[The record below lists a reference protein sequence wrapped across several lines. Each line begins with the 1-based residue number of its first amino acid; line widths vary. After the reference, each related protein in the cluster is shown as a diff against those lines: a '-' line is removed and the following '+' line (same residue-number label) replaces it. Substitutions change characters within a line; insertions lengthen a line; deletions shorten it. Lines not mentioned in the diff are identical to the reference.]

1 MRKLYVKCE
10 LCSLC
15 ANPVI
20 IGGYRELAAQA
31 TDSILIQIPCQF
43 EDDGAAFF
51 IVCKIPDAFT
61 KNGINYRSDFIL
73 NAPYGI
79 KVNHS
84 ILYAILH

>member
-31 TDSILIQIPCQF
+31 TDFHQCIGHPSL
-43 EDDGAAFF
+43 AA
-51 IVCKIPDAFT
+51 A
-61 KNGINYRSDFIL
+61 
-73 NAPYGI
+73 
-79 KVNHS
+79 
-84 ILYAILH
+84 YAG